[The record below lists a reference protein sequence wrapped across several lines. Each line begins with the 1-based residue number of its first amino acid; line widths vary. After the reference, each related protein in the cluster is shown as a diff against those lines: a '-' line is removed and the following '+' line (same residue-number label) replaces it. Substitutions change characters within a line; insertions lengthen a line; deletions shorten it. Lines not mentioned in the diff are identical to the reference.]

1 MELTWIVIAA
11 LAGLCVILALRV
23 RALNAQ
29 MLAAGM
35 VEREMRVA
43 QAQLRRQAA
52 HALASRDA
60 ITNTTIDPILFV
72 DAGHIV
78 TYHNNAA
85 QRLFGGACAP
95 GRSLIEVTRCYEL
108 DVIVDEVLKDAYEL
122 PRELR
127 LGGRQFRVRAGA
139 FRSENGGG
147 QLSREAVLLLYD
159 VGELQ
164 RLGRARRD
172 FVANIS
178 HELRTPLATI
188 RLLVDTL
195 RQMPPQADE
204 TQHGRLL
211 NQISDQLDSLTQLAQ
226 EMYDLSLI
234 ESGRV
239 PMRMV
244 PTDMAELVDSVILR
258 LAPQAERAGLTLTSH
273 VQRGVVGLVDPD
285 QIRRVLSNLLHNAIK
300 FTPRGSVTV
309 WLSDATPPQPTQP
322 NGELDDAASEADHIT
337 LAVQDTGVGIPAD
350 ALPRIFERFYKV
362 DRVRGQGG
370 TGLGLSIAKHIVE
383 AHGGRL
389 WVESREGV
397 GTTFYFTVPHE
408 R

>member
-1 MELTWIVIAA
+1 MELTLIVIAA
-11 LAGLCVILALRV
+11 LAGLCALLVLRV
-23 RALNAQ
+23 RALAAEAF
-29 MLAAGM
+29 AAGM
-35 VEREMRVA
+35 AERESRAA
-43 QAQLRRQAA
+43 QVELRRQAA
-52 HALASRDA
+52 HALAGRDA
-60 ITNTTIDPILFV
+60 IANTTIDPILFV

-85 QRLFGGACAP
+85 QRLFGSACAP
-95 GRSLIEVTRCYEL
+95 GRSLIEVTRSYEL
-108 DVIVDEVLKDAYEL
+108 DTIAQEALSDAYEL
-122 PRELR
+122 PRELS

-139 FRSENGGG
+139 LQSESAGRGAG
-147 QLSREAVLLLYD
+147 REVVLLLYD

-195 RQMPPQADE
+195 RGAPPDAGARD
-204 TQHGRLL
+204 RLL
-211 NQISDQLDSLTQLAQ
+211 DQISSQVDSLTQLAQ

-244 PTDMAELVDSVILR
+244 PTNMAELVDSVAAR
-258 LAPQAERAGLTLTSH
+258 LAPQAERAGLALRNH
-273 VQRGVVGLVDPD
+273 VAPDVIALVDPE
-285 QIRRVLSNLLHNAIK
+285 QIRRVLANLLHNAIK
-300 FTPRGSVTV
+300 FTPHGSVTV
-309 WLSDATPPQPTQP
+309 SVSDARPPRGVLPGAEPEET
-322 NGELDDAASEADHIT
+322 NGEADYIT

-370 TGLGLSIAKHIVE
+370 TGLGLSIARHIVE

-389 WVESREGV
+389 WAESQEGA
-397 GTTFYFTVPHE
+397 GATFYFTVPRE
-408 R
+408 G

>member
-1 MELTWIVIAA
+1 MELSLIVIAA
-11 LAGLCVILALRV
+11 LAGLCVVLGLRAWALA
-23 RALNAQ
+23 AEAF
-29 MLAAGM
+29 AAGM
-35 VEREMRVA
+35 AERELRAA
-43 QAQLRRQAA
+43 QAELRRQAV
-52 HALASRDA
+52 HALAARDA
-60 ITNTTIDPILFV
+60 IANTTIDPILFV
-72 DAGHIV
+72 GAGHIV
-78 TYHNNAA
+78 TWCINAA
-85 QRLFGGACAP
+85 QRLFGCACAP
-95 GRSLIEVTRCYEL
+95 GRSLIEITRSYEL
-108 DVIVDEVLKDAYEL
+108 DAIAEEALNNAYEL
-122 PRELR
+122 PRELS

-139 FRSENGGG
+139 LDLENNG
-147 QLSREAVLLLYD
+147 RESAREVVLLLYD

-178 HELRTPLATI
+178 HELRTPLTAI

-195 RQMPPQADE
+195 RQSPANGDE
-204 TQHGRLL
+204 AERGQLL
-211 NQISDQLDSLTQLAQ
+211 DQISQQVDSLTQLTQ
-226 EMYDLSLI
+226 ELYDLSLI

-244 PTDMAELVDSVILR
+244 PTDMAELVDSVITR
-258 LAPQAERAGLTLTSH
+258 LAPQAERAGLALTNR
-273 VQRGVVGLVDPD
+273 VEPGVIALVDPE

-309 WLSDATPPQPTQP
+309 WVSDATPPQTALPGSEP
-322 NGELDDAASEADHIT
+322 ADAAGEADHIT

-370 TGLGLSIAKHIVE
+370 TGLGLSIARHIVE

-389 WVESREGV
+389 WVESREGA
-397 GTTFYFTVPHE
+397 GTTFYFTVPRE
-408 R
+408 G